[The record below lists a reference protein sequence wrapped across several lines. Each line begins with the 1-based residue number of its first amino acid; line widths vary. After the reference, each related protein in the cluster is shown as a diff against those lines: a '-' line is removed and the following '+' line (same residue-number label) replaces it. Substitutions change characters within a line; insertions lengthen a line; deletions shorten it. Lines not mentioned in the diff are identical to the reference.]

1 MRVPSVDEQFAIE
14 EGRYRFFV
22 TITFPDTT
30 TMRIDEDKIW
40 DDGFEIDRSVSGQ
53 NTFELGACVVGQFKL
68 TLNNVYGDF
77 DNVAFYGAVA
87 EPCVEFYGIPDWKI
101 YGTWSFGLFNV
112 DEIDS
117 NNTFVK
123 LTCLDNMA
131 KFDIPLTSI
140 TYPTIGGEPRFPWTY
155 IQLKDC
161 ICNAAGVVC
170 GVSNTDLGAMVRAA
184 KNINTSNY
192 SISYEPNEVDSLS
205 CRDALATMC
214 AALGAYAYIDYSG
227 QLQFK
232 PFDKDW
238 LMVEAYTIPP
248 EYDNYPHH
256 MLDISKMTKFSRD
269 EDDIQITGVTIAD
282 YLSGAETTCGT
293 GGYVVRI
300 ENNWCANGGYAE
312 GLYLNVMNAVIL
324 LDHYCPRF
332 RPFKATHLADMTMEI
347 ADNVL
352 IEDEFG
358 NIYKSFIMHSVFRA
372 RGLQDSECVAEPG
385 VIANAARYTESA
397 KAVAK
402 MNASLL
408 PYNDENTQLGATNT
422 QAAIEAVNTKA
433 NNAASA
439 ASALIGDPSY
449 TSGGTVA
456 AATGTWK
463 AVQSVQLTAGIW
475 LVEYGM
481 SFASNANGY
490 RAITFNTSSSSA
502 SITRNALTAAAVSGE
517 ATVMQGS
524 VTLLLTET
532 TTHYLWAY
540 QDSGS
545 SLNTYPFIRVT
556 KLK

>member
-68 TLNNVYGDF
+68 TLNNAYGDF
-77 DNVAFYGAVA
+77 DNVSFYGAVA

-123 LTCLDNMA
+123 LTCLDDMV
-131 KFDIPLTSI
+131 KFDIPLTSVSGVPYAM
-140 TYPTIGGEPRFPWTY
+140 TYW
-155 IQLKDC
+155 QLLSGMC
-161 ICNAAGVVC
+161 TEAGVATTV
-170 GVSNTDLGAMVRAA
+170 TQ
-184 KNINTSNY
+184 
-192 SISYEPNEVDSLS
+192 ISMQNMRYAISGISSYMLAIPQGYTEMS
-205 CRDALATMC
+205 CRDALVAMC
-214 AALGAYAYIDYSG
+214 ASLGAYAYIDEAGKLSIK
-227 QLQFK
+227 QF
-232 PFDKDW
+232 DDTW
-238 LMVEAYTIPP
+238 LKATSTSRDYYEA
-248 EYDNYPHH
+248 NYPSQYH
-256 MLDISKMTKFSRD
+256 DFTPANMTKFNRD
-269 EDDIQITGVTIAD
+269 DGNITISGVTVIDD
-282 YLSGAETTCGT
+282 YDKEFSAGT
-293 GGYVVRI
+293 AGYVI
-300 ENNWCANGGYAE
+300 ELDKNWCIWTTNTGTVSQSYANGLYAML
-312 GLYLNVMNAVIL
+312 GVANV
-324 LDHYCPRF
+324 
-332 RPFKATHLADMTMEI
+332 RPFKATHLADMTIEVG
-347 ADNVL
+347 DNVL

-358 NIYKSFIMHSVFRA
+358 GLYKSVILRTAFKA
-372 RGLQDSECVAEPG
+372 RGQQESECVAEPG
-385 VIANAARYTESA
+385 AVANAARYTESA

-402 MNASLL
+402 MTAALL
-408 PYNDENTQLGATNT
+408 PYSDGNTQLGATNT

-456 AATGTWK
+456 AVSGAWK
-463 AVQSVQLTAGIW
+463 AVQSVELSAGIW
-475 LVEYGM
+475 IAEYGM

-517 ATVMQGS
+517 ATVIQGS
-524 VTLLLTET
+524 VTLLLTEA

-540 QDSGS
+540 QNSGG